1 MNSGHLYK
9 KKNMKNSSKI
19 NKINTS
25 KIVLFI
31 STLVS
36 VFYIGLTFYNEEN
49 TTFAFERETVQIVEK
64 LNVK

>member
-1 MNSGHLYK
+1 
-9 KKNMKNSSKI
+9 MKNSSKI

-36 VFYIGLTFYNEEN
+36 VFYIVLTFYNEEN
-49 TTFAFERETVQIVEK
+49 TTVAFERETVQIVEK

>member
-1 MNSGHLYK
+1 
-9 KKNMKNSSKI
+9 MKNSSKI

-49 TTFAFERETVQIVEK
+49 TTVAFERETVQIVEK